1 MKKYST
7 YEFNNRTFRVYVGE
21 CGYGLVDVVVREV
34 VHPERKFFKTR
45 YFYQNIYCTEDF
57 EEISDIERSAIA
69 RGFELEEQH
78 QAYEAK
84 MERWRQE

>member
-1 MKKYST
+1 MKKFST

-34 VHPERKFFKTR
+34 VHPNRKFFKTR

-57 EEISDIERSAIA
+57 EEISDIARSAIA
-69 RGFELEEQH
+69 RGFELEKQH